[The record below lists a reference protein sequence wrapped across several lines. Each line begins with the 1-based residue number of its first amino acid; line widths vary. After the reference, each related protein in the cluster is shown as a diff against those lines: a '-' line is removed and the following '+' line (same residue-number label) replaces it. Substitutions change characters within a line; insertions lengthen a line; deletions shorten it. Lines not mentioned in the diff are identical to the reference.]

1 MAVEATLPVAAAS
14 VAVEGDVTVVG
25 IGEGTLAT
33 GFDGGIGEGTLATGF
48 DGGIGEGT
56 LATGFDGG
64 LPSGVS
70 ACFPYWGSRAELVD
84 VVGLARQ
91 GPGRAGVHGG
101 PCWSSTGEAAGSE

>member
-14 VAVEGDVTVVG
+14 VAVQGDVTVV
-25 IGEGTLAT
+25 
-33 GFDGGIGEGTLATGF
+33 
-48 DGGIGEGT
+48 GIGEGT

-91 GPGRAGVHGG
+91 GPGRAGVSRR
-101 PCWSSTGEAAGSE
+101 PLPVLDW